1 MIDFVKKFGH
11 LQVKGFKK
19 STLKTTETS
28 VKSEFLVPKQYRK
41 RFTHSPNGFFENYCK
56 EKN

>member
-11 LQVKGFKK
+11 LQVKRIKK

-28 VKSEFLVPKQYRK
+28 AKSEFLVPKKYRK
-41 RFTHSPNGFFENYCK
+41 EFIHSPNGFFENYCK
-56 EKN
+56 KKN